1 MTTFNDIFKS
11 SFLENVSSFSL
22 TDTLVGLAFALAVGM
37 FIFLVY
43 KKTFSGVMYSTGFA
57 LTLPALSMVT
67 TLVIMAV
74 TSNVVLSLGMV
85 GALSIVRFRTA
96 IKEPMEIVF
105 LFWALAAGI
114 VIGAGQIP
122 LVVCGSVIIGVF
134 LLVMANRKSHDTPY
148 IIVINCNN
156 ETSEGKAMEI
166 LDKYAQK
173 AVVKSKTVRKDNIEL
188 TAEVRL
194 KEASTGFVNEI
205 CRVDGVSD
213 AVLVS
218 YNGEYMS

>member
-1 MTTFNDIFKS
+1 M
-11 SFLENVSSFSL
+11 ENISNFSL
-22 TDTLVGLAFALAVGM
+22 TDALIGLAFAFAVGM
-37 FIFLVY
+37 FIFLTY
-43 KKTFSGVMYSTGFA
+43 KKSFSGVMYSESFA

-122 LVVCGSVIIGVF
+122 LVVCASIIIGIF
-134 LLVMANRKSHDTPY
+134 IMIMANRKSYVTPY
-148 IIVINCNN
+148 IIVINCEN
-156 ETSEGKAMEI
+156 EAAEGMATELVKQNAE
-166 LDKYAQK
+166 KY
-173 AVVKSKTVRKDNIEL
+173 VVKSKTVRKNGIEL
-188 TAEVRL
+188 TAEIRL
-194 KEASTGFVNEI
+194 KNASTSFVNEI
-205 CRVDGVSD
+205 CRTDGVTD